1 MVSGLH
7 IDHIHIEG
15 FRGIA
20 GGLDLDLTAPVTL
33 IFAPNGTGKT
43 TICEA
48 IEWLV
53 TAQVDRLRH
62 GSSFDSELLKSV
74 FQPEVDP
81 KVSARLRTPVRTGV
95 LTRTLQAASWDG
107 GSATAL
113 GALLETLA
121 PAAAAPD
128 ANHINAIRLRQH
140 YLRGTRFLTGEA
152 LGSLVDSDD
161 ETIGRRTQVFADL
174 LGIRH
179 LLDAERDSG
188 KFVADVGQQLRVLDG
203 VLDQLEKDEAQLR
216 AEIDTQDS
224 DNQAAM
230 TELTAAER
238 LLGINPTRAGS
249 ADSRL
254 QEATAAHSRAQHD
267 WNRRDEAISDL
278 AKEWSRWQELDQR
291 CSQLGQ
297 RETAEAEGLRQRQEA
312 AEAAAGE
319 AAKADEL
326 VSRLTED
333 GRRVDQA
340 RGAIRQAF
348 AAMNDRLAALRLRE
362 PRLSTT
368 YAGLRSAAPEVD
380 WTESDRSA
388 RLGDLAN
395 ARVALPRISSTA
407 SQLENLDGQRRALL
421 SAAMPRADLEA
432 LGARVRELEGASYA
446 ATAELEATTGPIA
459 RLQAAGQEFV
469 EHIHETDPADCPL
482 CGHDWGQVSD
492 LRSAISEALALGP
505 ALVRSA
511 QSRATKAAEEARQA
525 KLLQTQAAQVYAQAE
540 ALEREAGGL
549 RNSLGRDM
557 DLFTRLGI
565 DLSTPGLENAVTAAE
580 GRVAIGAALA
590 AFVAAVATHREV
602 FGSIGERLWADHMD
616 LDQVMADLS
625 GRLDSRQ
632 SLVQGTL
639 LQAQST
645 QATSS
650 ATLLDLR
657 GQLAVAQASLD
668 QCRRDLSEV
677 VRETSRLEDLWRT
690 AAGDKPRTPDGV
702 DLLKA
707 GHEEARTRLNDV
719 VRSLAVG
726 RGALGAEVR
735 RARLQQLRDEI
746 APARQRRD
754 RLAAR
759 QAEGTALQ
767 TLFRDTYASISK
779 EQIGGLARVVNA
791 LFSRMHANRVVDQI
805 DLGVAEEFLRWGA
818 NAGDAKLDPGTD
830 FSQGQRQDLALS
842 LFLARARGLGGTFF
856 LDEPLAHLDDLNR
869 VGLLDVFRAVAVENV
884 STLNLVI
891 TTASRNVARHMV
903 EKFGSVS
910 DTSGGLPM
918 LRVIELVGNGRTG
931 VSQLQAYPRAT

>member
-7 IDHIHIEG
+7 IDQIHIEG

-48 IEWLV
+48 IEWLL

-74 FQPEVDP
+74 FQPEAEP
-81 KVSARLRTPVRTGV
+81 LVSAHLRTPDRTGV
-95 LTRTLQAASWDG
+95 LTRTLQGASWG
-107 GSATAL
+107 GGTPTL
-113 GALLETLA
+113 IGALLDTLA

-152 LGSLVDSDD
+152 LGSLVDSDE
-161 ETIGRRTQVFADL
+161 ETIGRRAQVFADL

-188 KFVADVGQQLRVLDG
+188 KFVSDLSQQLRVLDG
-203 VLDQLEKDEAQLR
+203 VLDQLEKEEAQLR

-238 LLGINPTRAGS
+238 LLGINPTGAGG

-254 QEATAAHSRAQHD
+254 QEATAAQSRAQHE
-267 WNRRDEAISDL
+267 WNRRDEAINDL
-278 AKEWSRWQELDQR
+278 AKEWSRWRELEQR
-291 CSQLGQ
+291 GNQLRQ
-297 RETAEAEGLRQRQEA
+297 RETAEAEVVRQRQKA
-312 AEAAAGE
+312 VEAAATE

-326 VSRLTED
+326 VSQLIEE

-340 RGAIRQAF
+340 RGAIRLSF
-348 AAMNDRLAALRLRE
+348 VLVNDRLAGLRAQK
-362 PRLSTT
+362 PQLSTT
-368 YAGLRSAAPEVD
+368 YASLREGAPEVD

-395 ARVALPRISSTA
+395 ARAALPRVSNTT
-407 SQLENLDGQRRALL
+407 SQLGTLEGQRRALL
-421 SAAMPRADLEA
+421 TTAMPQAEMTA
-432 LGARVRELEGASYA
+432 LSERVRELDLASSVA
-446 ATAELEATTGPIA
+446 NAELDATTGPIG
-459 RLQAAGQEFV
+459 RLQAAGKEFA
-469 EHIHETDPADCPL
+469 EHLHETDPADCPL
-482 CGHDWGQVSD
+482 CGHDFVQVSA
-492 LRSAISEALALGP
+492 LRSAIADALALGP
-505 ALVRSA
+505 ELVRTA
-511 QSRATKAAEEARQA
+511 QARATKAADDARQA
-525 KLLQTQAAQVYAQAE
+525 KARHTEATHVYAQAE
-540 ALEREAGGL
+540 RLEREAGGL
-549 RNSLGRDM
+549 RTSLSRDT
-557 DLFTRLGI
+557 DLFARLGI
-565 DLSTPGLENAVTAAE
+565 DLSTPDLGGAIAAAE
-580 GRVAIGAALA
+580 GRVAFGAALA

-602 FGSIGERLWADHMD
+602 FGSIGARLWADHMD
-616 LDQVMADLS
+616 LDQVLADLS

-632 SLVQGTL
+632 SVVETQL
-639 LQAQST
+639 LQAQSS
-645 QATSS
+645 QATCS
-650 ATLLDLR
+650 AALLDLG
-657 GQLAVAQASLD
+657 GQQSVAQASLD
-668 QCRRDLSEV
+668 QCRRDLAEV
-677 VRETSRLEDLWRT
+677 IRDTSRLEDLWRT
-690 AAGDKPRTPDGV
+690 AAGDKPKTDGGL
-702 DLLKA
+702 DLLRVE
-707 GHEEARTRLNDV
+707 HEEMRTRLMDV
-719 VRSLAVG
+719 IGRLTVG

-735 RARLQQLRDEI
+735 RARLEQLKGEI
-746 APARQRRD
+746 ALARLRRD
-754 RLAAR
+754 RLKGR
-759 QAEGTALQ
+759 QDEGAALQ
-767 TLFRDTYASISK
+767 TVFHDTYATISK

-805 DLGVAEEFLRWGA
+805 DLGVAEKFLRWGA
-818 NAGDAKLDPGTD
+818 SAGEAKLDPGTD

-869 VGLLDVFRAVAVENV
+869 VGLLDVFRAVAVENA

-903 EKFGSVS
+903 EKFGSVP
-910 DTSGGLPM
+910 DTSESLPM

-931 VSQLQAYPRAT
+931 VSKLQAYPRAA